1 MTRHTA
7 LILTHQ
13 LDAEE
18 SLERSIA
25 LLDDLFSKL
34 PFIADPGRTE
44 LPAVA
49 PATALKEKLVLPR
62 GQHGEELA
70 ATPAGDVHHLFDGQS
85 WHTPEQCP
93 PAPMDSNGATGWQWL
108 YFNTLH
114 NTDASTICYLWDI
127 HALGA
132 RSAA

>member
-34 PFIADPGRTE
+34 PFIPDPGRTE
-44 LPAVA
+44 LHAVA
-49 PATALKEKLVLPR
+49 P
-62 GQHGEELA
+62 ELA

>member
-44 LPAVA
+44 LHAVA

-114 NTDASTICYLWDI
+114 NTDATTICYLWDI